1 MDRMEYSAGIVS
13 KLLWFVET
21 RETAKLLQENSY
33 SEVERLV
40 IENNLYQQNKL
51 DRIRREFN
59 CIKNRLQ
66 ALPEELVKEL
76 TKTDV
81 NTAKIIVFISAMAT
95 DLLLFEF
102 VYEVYRDKLRMADYK
117 LEDVDFNVF
126 FTNKLKQSE
135 KAAGW
140 SDSAIA
146 KIKQTYGRYLFEAGL
161 IEGTKKNKKICKVYI
176 DQDLRDILIRNNM
189 EKYLI
194 AITGER

>member
-1 MDRMEYSAGIVS
+1 MEYSAGIVS

-76 TKTDV
+76 IKTDIS
-81 NTAKIIVFISAMAT
+81 TAKIIVFISAMAT

-117 LEDVDFNVF
+117 LEDIDFNVF

-135 KAAGW
+135 KVSGW

-161 IEGTKKNKKICKVYI
+161 IEGTKKNKKICRVYI

>member
-1 MDRMEYSAGIVS
+1 MNEMEYSAGIVS

-76 TKTDV
+76 IKTDIS
-81 NTAKIIVFISAMAT
+81 TAKIIVFISAMVT

-117 LEDVDFNVF
+117 LEDIDFNVF
-126 FTNKLKQSE
+126 FTNKSKQSE
-135 KAAGW
+135 KVAGW

-161 IEGTKKNKKICKVYI
+161 IEGTKKNKKICRAYI
-176 DQDLRDILIRNNM
+176 DQDLRDLLIRNNM

>member
-1 MDRMEYSAGIVS
+1 MEYSAGIVS

-59 CIKNRLQ
+59 CIKNRIQ

-76 TKTDV
+76 IKTDIS
-81 NTAKIIVFISAMAT
+81 TAKIIVFISAMAT

-117 LEDVDFNVF
+117 LEEIDFNVF

-135 KAAGW
+135 KVSGW

-161 IEGTKKNKKICKVYI
+161 IEGTKKNKKICRVYM

>member
-1 MDRMEYSAGIVS
+1 MEYSAGIVS

-33 SEVERLV
+33 SDVEKLV
-40 IENNLYQQNKL
+40 IEKNLYQQNKL

-66 ALPEELVKEL
+66 ILPEELVKEL
-76 TKTDV
+76 IKTDV
-81 NTAKIIVFISAMAT
+81 NTAKIIVFIAAMAT

-102 VYEVYRDKLRMADYK
+102 VYEVYRDKVRMADYK
-117 LEDVDFNVF
+117 LEDIDFNVF
-126 FTNKLKQSE
+126 FTNKSKQSE
-135 KAAGW
+135 KVVGW

-161 IEGTKKNKKICKVYI
+161 IEGTKKNKKICRVYI
-176 DQDLRDILIRNNM
+176 DQDIRNILMCNNM
-189 EKYLI
+189 EKYLL

>member
-1 MDRMEYSAGIVS
+1 MEYSAGIVS
-13 KLLWFVET
+13 KLLWFIET

-40 IENNLYQQNKL
+40 IENNLYQQSKL

-66 ALPEELVKEL
+66 ALPEELVQEL
-76 TKTDV
+76 IKTDV

-102 VYEVYRDKLRMADYK
+102 VYEVYRNKLRMADYI
-117 LEDVDFNVF
+117 LEDIDFNVF
-126 FTNKLKQSE
+126 FTNKFKQS
-135 KAAGW
+135 KKVAGW

-161 IEGTKKNKKICKVYI
+161 IEGTKKNKKICRLYI
-176 DQDLRDILIRNNM
+176 DQDLRYILMRNNM

>member
-1 MDRMEYSAGIVS
+1 MEYSAGIVS

-33 SEVERLV
+33 SKVEKLV
-40 IENNLYQQNKL
+40 IEKNLYQQNKL

-76 TKTDV
+76 IKADV
-81 NTAKIIVFISAMAT
+81 NTAKLIVFISAMVT

-117 LEDVDFNVF
+117 LEDIDFNMF
-126 FTNKLKQSE
+126 FTNKSKQSE
-135 KAAGW
+135 KVSGW

-146 KIKQTYGRYLFEAGL
+146 KIKQTYGRYLFEACL
-161 IEGTKKNKKICKVYI
+161 IEGTRKNKKICRAYI
-176 DQDLRDILIRNNM
+176 DQDLRDILMRNNM
-189 EKYLI
+189 EKYLL

>member
-1 MDRMEYSAGIVS
+1 MEYSAGIVS

-76 TKTDV
+76 IKTDIS
-81 NTAKIIVFISAMAT
+81 TAKIIVFISAMAT

-117 LEDVDFNVF
+117 LEDIDFNVF
-126 FTNKLKQSE
+126 FTNKSKQS
-135 KAAGW
+135 KKVSGW

-161 IEGTKKNKKICKVYI
+161 IEGTKRNKKICRVYM

>member
-1 MDRMEYSAGIVS
+1 MEYSAGIVS

-33 SEVERLV
+33 SEVEKLV
-40 IENNLYQQNKL
+40 IEDNLYQQNKL

-76 TKTDV
+76 IKTDIS
-81 NTAKIIVFISAMAT
+81 TAKIIVFISAMAT

-117 LEDVDFNVF
+117 LEDIDFNVF

-135 KAAGW
+135 KVSGW

-161 IEGTKKNKKICKVYI
+161 IEGTKKNKKICRAYI
-176 DQDLRDILIRNNM
+176 DQDLRDLLIRNNM

>member
-1 MDRMEYSAGIVS
+1 MNRMEYSAGIVS

-76 TKTDV
+76 IKTDV

-117 LEDVDFNVF
+117 LEDIDFNVF
-126 FTNKLKQSE
+126 FTNKSKQSE
-135 KAAGW
+135 KVEGW
-140 SDSAIA
+140 SGSAVA

-161 IEGTKKNKKICKVYI
+161 IEGTKKNKKICRAYI
-176 DQDLRDILIRNNM
+176 DQDLRDILMRNNM

>member
-1 MDRMEYSAGIVS
+1 MEYSAGIVS

-76 TKTDV
+76 IKTDIS
-81 NTAKIIVFISAMAT
+81 TAKIIVFISAMVT

-117 LEDVDFNVF
+117 LEDIDFNVF
-126 FTNKLKQSE
+126 FTNKSKQSE
-135 KAAGW
+135 KVSGW

-161 IEGTKKNKKICKVYI
+161 IEGTKKNKKICRVYI
-176 DQDLRDILIRNNM
+176 DQDLRDILMRNNM
-189 EKYLI
+189 EKYLS

>member
-1 MDRMEYSAGIVS
+1 MEYSAGIVS

-33 SEVERLV
+33 SEVEKLV

-59 CIKNRLQ
+59 CIKKRLQ
-66 ALPEELVKEL
+66 ALPEELLKEL
-76 TKTDV
+76 IKTDIS
-81 NTAKIIVFISAMAT
+81 TAKIIVFISAMAT

-102 VYEVYRDKLRMADYK
+102 VYEVYRDKLRMADYIF
-117 LEDVDFNVF
+117 EDIDFNVF
-126 FTNKLKQSE
+126 FTNKSKQSE
-135 KAAGW
+135 KIAGW
-140 SDSAIA
+140 SDSSIA
-146 KIKQTYGRYLFEAGL
+146 KIKQTYSRYLFEAGL
-161 IEGTKKNKKICKVYI
+161 IEGTKKNKKICRVYI
-176 DQDLRDILIRNNM
+176 DQDLRDILMRNNM

>member
-1 MDRMEYSAGIVS
+1 MEYSAGIVS

-33 SEVERLV
+33 SEVEKLV
-40 IENNLYQQNKL
+40 IEDNLYQQNKL

-76 TKTDV
+76 IKTDIS
-81 NTAKIIVFISAMAT
+81 TAKIIVFISAMVT

-117 LEDVDFNVF
+117 LEDIDFNVF
-126 FTNKLKQSE
+126 FTNKSKQSE
-135 KAAGW
+135 KVAGW

-161 IEGTKKNKKICKVYI
+161 IEGTKKNKKICRAYI
-176 DQDLRDILIRNNM
+176 DQDLRDLLIRNNM

>member
-1 MDRMEYSAGIVS
+1 MNKVEYSAGIVS

-33 SEVERLV
+33 GEVEKLV

-76 TKTDV
+76 IKTDIS
-81 NTAKIIVFISAMAT
+81 TAKIIVFISAMAT

-117 LEDVDFNVF
+117 LEEIDFNVF
-126 FTNKLKQSE
+126 FTNKSKQSE
-135 KAAGW
+135 KVSGW

-161 IEGTKKNKKICKVYI
+161 IEGTKKNKKICRVFI
-176 DQDLRDILIRNNM
+176 DQDLRDMLMRNNM

>member
-1 MDRMEYSAGIVS
+1 MEYSAGIVS

-33 SEVERLV
+33 SKVERLV

-76 TKTDV
+76 IKTDIS
-81 NTAKIIVFISAMAT
+81 TAKIIVFISAMVT

-117 LEDVDFNVF
+117 LGDIDFNVF
-126 FTNKLKQSE
+126 FTNKSKQSE
-135 KAAGW
+135 KVAGW

-161 IEGTKKNKKICKVYI
+161 IEGTKKNKKICRVYI
-176 DQDLRDILIRNNM
+176 DQDLRDMLMRNNM